1 MIAPRKWV
9 HLLLIL
15 SELMLIAAHIILV
28 VMYSKYKK
36 PSWNEKIWMGS
47 KIKTIEK
54 IMNEN
59 NNKIYP
65 ILEVNDNSNISYN
78 KNYQYLLEHS
88 SRSTCSGNYKKCGI
102 LDSMGNIMCIPNE
115 DTCPINNLIIDSRD
129 NQTNNLLSSKFKVSQ
144 PPLLRLN
151 NEALYSSND
160 ATDKGIISKIVYSGN
175 TQYYINKDNFVFDEK
190 LYQDYKDSLKTSSSS
205 SNYNYRYSG
214 YKGPSGGWHFPSGG
228 ISIRIPTIR
237 IGGGFGGFRRLAGDD
252 KTYGDSTVTSYIE
265 EKFSESKNIDKTF
278 RNISEKINAGYYLGF
293 QDVDAMNKFSN
304 KDFYNL
310 YLERYP
316 NVCSFVFS
324 IILFV
329 AFFILIIFSL
339 KRFCHKDVANEE
351 SDGSSVTCG
360 KLMIIIPY
368 SAFYIG
374 FFIYF
379 TYKYSDIYKR
389 KRVGEL
395 INIKADPFLEDFL
408 KEVYENIP
416 KESFT
421 IVIIILYI
429 ISLCTFICAWILSH
443 HFTKRY
449 MDLLEMTNQLVKN

>member
-151 NEALYSSND
+151 NEALY
-160 ATDKGIISKIVYSGN
+160 Y
-175 TQYYINKDNFVFDEK
+175 
-190 LYQDYKDSLKTSSSS
+190 
-205 SNYNYRYSG
+205 
-214 YKGPSGGWHFPSGG
+214 
-228 ISIRIPTIR
+228 
-237 IGGGFGGFRRLAGDD
+237 
-252 KTYGDSTVTSYIE
+252 
-265 EKFSESKNIDKTF
+265 
-278 RNISEKINAGYYLGF
+278 
-293 QDVDAMNKFSN
+293 
-304 KDFYNL
+304 
-310 YLERYP
+310 
-316 NVCSFVFS
+316 
-324 IILFV
+324 
-329 AFFILIIFSL
+329 
-339 KRFCHKDVANEE
+339 
-351 SDGSSVTCG
+351 
-360 KLMIIIPY
+360 
-368 SAFYIG
+368 
-374 FFIYF
+374 
-379 TYKYSDIYKR
+379 
-389 KRVGEL
+389 L
-395 INIKADPFLEDFL
+395 INIIYIKFKFNLFHNIINILDNL
-408 KEVYENIP
+408 KETLP
-416 KESFT
+416 KQPLNKYDFHGH
-421 IVIIILYI
+421 V
-429 ISLCTFICAWILSH
+429 F
-443 HFTKRY
+443 
-449 MDLLEMTNQLVKN
+449 QLVNDFDKM